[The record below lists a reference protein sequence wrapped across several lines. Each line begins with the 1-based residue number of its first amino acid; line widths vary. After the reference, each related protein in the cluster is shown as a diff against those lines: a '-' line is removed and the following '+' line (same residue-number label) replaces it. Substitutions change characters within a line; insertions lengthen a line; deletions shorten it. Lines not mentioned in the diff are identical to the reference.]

1 MNLNLYII
9 RDYLNQAILHQN
21 IHHSLIFCPF
31 DSVTLYYP
39 GQTVL
44 ANYLY
49 VIDGEVW
56 MKEKEYFAG
65 GNFVIWNWDGQ
76 CEGTPSI
83 NSIGLS
89 PEPSIHEIFFQIQQI
104 FSRFQKWE
112 LELYG
117 LLANHAPFKKY
128 GDISL
133 GFLENPI
140 CMYTAGLRNIFY
152 SERKKA
158 KNLMLFTEEDA
169 DNFLPYDD
177 IEGLRLNPEFTR
189 TIDQTEPTIF
199 PDDFWGYRILYDNI
213 RVQGLYIA
221 RLMVCEV
228 ERPLRSSDYALLH
241 MLSTMIQ
248 HGIANQEMAINS
260 HPQYFD
266 DYILRLIH
274 REPVSVQELLPV
286 LEKFQW
292 AVNDSYFCVL
302 IPISTYDQAIS
313 TVSTFCIKLESLIS
327 GCAALE
333 KDSHIVLLVNLRN
346 AASTRDEILANLI
359 YLLREN
365 LLKAGISSE
374 FSDLWQLYHY
384 YNQAENALHIGAE
397 TNPTLWYYRY
407 EHYAYRHLL
416 KRALGDSTIESICP
430 SGLQKL
436 LSYDLLHNRQYT
448 RSLKVYLEED
458 QSVTRTIRKLYM
470 QRSTFIYQLKR
481 IEEISAL
488 NLSEKSCKIHL
499 LLVFQIMEESGYQ
512 LP

>member
-39 GQTVL
+39 GQAVL

-65 GNFVIWNWDGQ
+65 GNFVIWNWDSQ

-169 DNFLPYDD
+169 DY
-177 IEGLRLNPEFTR
+177 R
-189 TIDQTEPTIF
+189 
-199 PDDFWGYRILYDNI
+199 PDRAN
-213 RVQGLYIA
+213 
-221 RLMVCEV
+221 
-228 ERPLRSSDYALLH
+228 H
-241 MLSTMIQ
+241 LS
-248 HGIANQEMAINS
+248 G
-260 HPQYFD
+260 
-266 DYILRLIH
+266 
-274 REPVSVQELLPV
+274 
-286 LEKFQW
+286 
-292 AVNDSYFCVL
+292 
-302 IPISTYDQAIS
+302 
-313 TVSTFCIKLESLIS
+313 
-327 GCAALE
+327 
-333 KDSHIVLLVNLRN
+333 
-346 AASTRDEILANLI
+346 
-359 YLLREN
+359 
-365 LLKAGISSE
+365 
-374 FSDLWQLYHY
+374 
-384 YNQAENALHIGAE
+384 
-397 TNPTLWYYRY
+397 
-407 EHYAYRHLL
+407 
-416 KRALGDSTIESICP
+416 
-430 SGLQKL
+430 
-436 LSYDLLHNRQYT
+436 
-448 RSLKVYLEED
+448 
-458 QSVTRTIRKLYM
+458 
-470 QRSTFIYQLKR
+470 
-481 IEEISAL
+481 
-488 NLSEKSCKIHL
+488 
-499 LLVFQIMEESGYQ
+499 
-512 LP
+512 